1 MAAASA
7 TTNISIRM
15 DRELKERAEE
25 FFNEVGMNMTTAFN
39 VFIRQTLREGRIP
52 FHISVDRPNEETIA
66 AMLESER
73 IARDPS
79 VKGYSSAEELFA
91 ALDKELADD
100 EQEI

>member
-1 MAAASA
+1 MPTAST

-52 FHISVDRPNEETIA
+52 FQISVDRPNEETIA
-66 AMLESER
+66 ALLESER

-79 VKGYSSAEELFA
+79 VKGYTD
-91 ALDKELADD
+91 LDAFFEDLKNEKD
-100 EQEI
+100 

>member
-1 MAAASA
+1 MANA

-15 DRELKERAEE
+15 DRELKERADE
-25 FFNEVGMNMTTAFN
+25 FFSEIGMSMSTAFN

-66 AMLESER
+66 AMLEGER
-73 IARDPS
+73 LAYDTS

-91 ALDKELADD
+91 ALDKEPEEDGK
-100 EQEI
+100 

>member
-1 MAAASA
+1 MSTASA

-52 FHISVDRPNEETIA
+52 FQISVDRPNEETIA
-66 AMLESER
+66 ALLEGER
-73 IARDPS
+73 LAYDTS
-79 VKGYSSAEELFA
+79 VKGYTDLDELFA
-91 ALDKELADD
+91 ELNKD
-100 EQEI
+100 ED

>member
-1 MAAASA
+1 MSTASA

-52 FHISVDRPNEETIA
+52 FQISVDRPNEETIA
-66 AMLESER
+66 ALLEGER
-73 IARDPS
+73 LAYDTS
-79 VKGYSSAEELFA
+79 VKGYTDLNELFA
-91 ALDKELADD
+91 ELNKD
-100 EQEI
+100 ED

>member
-1 MAAASA
+1 MAST

-15 DRELKERAEE
+15 DRELKERADE
-25 FFNEVGMNMTTAFN
+25 FFTEIGMNMSTAFN

-66 AMLESER
+66 VLLEGER

-79 VKGYSSAEELFA
+79 VKGYTDLNELFA
-91 ALDKELADD
+91 ELKKDA
-100 EQEI
+100 E

>member
-1 MAAASA
+1 MATASA

-15 DRELKERAEE
+15 DRELKERADE
-25 FFNEVGMNMTTAFN
+25 FFNEIGMNMTTAFN

-52 FHISVDRPNEETIA
+52 FTISVDRPNEETIA

-79 VKGYSSAEELFA
+79 VKGYTD
-91 ALDKELADD
+91 LDEFFEDLKHGKD
-100 EQEI
+100 